1 MHQRPSQLSISSVSQ
16 NAISSLLVTLSY
28 LHQAAEIDGISSQN
42 VLIKCDSLVADTI
55 HFMKWCTQILED
67 NQCALSANGTTNISV
82 PDLIIRQANKS
93 PALTTTPMA
102 NLWGA
107 LYMEGIICPRE
118 DGRGHVPKH
127 MPPCPIVCGCRRDRP
142 VFTMVVLILSLDR

>member
-1 MHQRPSQLSISSVSQ
+1 
-16 NAISSLLVTLSY
+16 
-28 LHQAAEIDGISSQN
+28 
-42 VLIKCDSLVADTI
+42 
-55 HFMKWCTQILED
+55 MKRWSQILED

-82 PDLIIRQANKS
+82 PALIIRQANKS

-127 MPPCPIVCGCRRDRP
+127 MPPCLSHSAWMQTLYLRR
-142 VFTMVVLILSLDR
+142 VVYHGGSNPLTR